1 MRALVSKIVPLVKKC
16 PFMTNADVRSA
27 LLGLQG
33 MHADSSKEVAAL
45 FSAVTDLLERSKIK
59 FSTPSDISSAL
70 YGLQG
75 LGSETPSGKKLL
87 LLLTKMMDSVPLSFP
102 PVTTK
107 NDPVEPILVDSIDV
121 ELGYSPA
128 SDRYSRSTAFKGRD
142 VAMSLYGLRAAS
154 GAAKEAIDIISALVP
169 HVVFLEDR
177 LTANDVATCLYGLQN
192 FNSKQKKVLELLR
205 ALNPHIL
212 NASGKFNPKGLS
224 MALNGLQGFDSS
236 HVEVRELIR
245 GISII
250 AGRTV
255 GDFPG
260 FEDFHQLSAA
270 LYGLSS
276 LSTTH
281 HEVVELVTCLS
292 KMVHT
297 QQPSGS
303 RRTKSPGLQKLE
315 STPKADKVGM
325 AMYGLQR
332 MSPKVEAM
340 NTLLEG
346 LLEYVTCMPSPNCIA
361 IGMAFQSFK
370 FCNGQP
376 TAVQSAI
383 LDVLADK
390 IVGFSSR
397 NIGKTKSSM
406 YNVRKPQSADKFA
419 TIRRYALRRFAV
431 CVLPLSQLVSNDD
444 VSLIHRSDG
453 TIAYSTA

>member
-1 MRALVSKIVPLVKKC
+1 MYVYLSLSAGLINLQSDSADVRALVSKIVPLVRKC
-16 PFMTNADVRSA
+16 AFMTNADVRSA

-45 FSAVTDLLERSKIK
+45 FAAVTDLLERSKIK

-102 PVTTK
+102 PVTK
-107 NDPVEPILVDSIDV
+107 NNDPIVEPILVDIIDA

-212 NASGKFNPKGLS
+212 SASGKFNPKGLS

-250 AGRTV
+250 VRRTV

-276 LSTTH
+276 LSTSH
-281 HEVVELVTCLS
+281 PEIVELVTCLS
-292 KMVHT
+292 KIVHT
-297 QQPSGS
+297 QQQQPPPTGP

-325 AMYGLQR
+325 AMYGLQVPCR
-332 MSPKVEAM
+332 LLSRCETVLIYLPTSPTYLSYLPHLPTIIYLPTCIHT
-340 NTLLEG
+340 TLTYLIYY
-346 LLEYVTCMPSPNCIA
+346 LHTYLN
-361 IGMAFQSFK
+361 
-370 FCNGQP
+370 
-376 TAVQSAI
+376 
-383 LDVLADK
+383 
-390 IVGFSSR
+390 
-397 NIGKTKSSM
+397 
-406 YNVRKPQSADKFA
+406 
-419 TIRRYALRRFAV
+419 LR
-431 CVLPLSQLVSNDD
+431 
-444 VSLIHRSDG
+444 
-453 TIAYSTA
+453 

>member
-1 MRALVSKIVPLVKKC
+1 
-16 PFMTNADVRSA
+16 MTNADVRSA

-45 FSAVTDLLERSKIK
+45 FAAVTDLLERSKIK

-75 LGSETPSGKKLL
+75 LGSETPSGRKLL

-102 PVTTK
+102 PVTK
-107 NDPVEPILVDSIDV
+107 IHPNPVEQQQQPPILVDIIDA
-121 ELGYSPA
+121 ELGYSPS

-250 AGRTV
+250 VRRTV

-281 HEVVELVTCLS
+281 PETVELVTCLS
-292 KMVHT
+292 KIVHT
-297 QQPSGS
+297 QPQQQSATGGS

-325 AMYGLQR
+325 AMYGLQVR
-332 MSPKVEAM
+332 LRLLAFPLRGDNA
-340 NTLLEG
+340 NT
-346 LLEYVTCMPSPNCIA
+346 PSL
-361 IGMAFQSFK
+361 
-370 FCNGQP
+370 P
-376 TAVQSAI
+376 TTVPH
-383 LDVLADK
+383 LR
-390 IVGFSSR
+390 GCPPR
-397 NIGKTKSSM
+397 W
-406 YNVRKPQSADKFA
+406 KP
-419 TIRRYALRRFAV
+419 
-431 CVLPLSQLVSNDD
+431 
-444 VSLIHRSDG
+444 
-453 TIAYSTA
+453 